1 MSFIRLSSIT
11 KEKLENSANLTKQH
25 SMEEETKDTELFTK
39 RMRRETRD
47 VHKISDALVNA
58 KMAFGKS

>member
-11 KEKLENSANLTKQH
+11 KEKLENSANLTKH
-25 SMEEETKDTELFTK
+25 TMEEETKDVELFTK

>member
-25 SMEEETKDTELFTK
+25 TMEEETKDVELFTK

>member
-11 KEKLENSANLTKQH
+11 KETIETSVNH
-25 SMEEETKDTELFTK
+25 SKATMDEETKDAELFTK

-58 KMAFGKS
+58 KMAFGE